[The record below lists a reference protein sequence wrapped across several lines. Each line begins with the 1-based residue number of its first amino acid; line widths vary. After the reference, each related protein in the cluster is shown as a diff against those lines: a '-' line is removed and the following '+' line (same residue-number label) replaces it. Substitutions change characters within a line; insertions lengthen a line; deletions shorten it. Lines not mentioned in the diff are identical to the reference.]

1 MHGWLQTLAR
11 GVFCRPAVPD
21 EQSTVPWQQ
30 LVISLNALENLPV
43 AAGARTALELQGFSH
58 YVPKAGSREAHLY
71 ANGAWPGWVSRVP
84 LDTRLVLHN
93 ARRLFRDREVP
104 AFFTKGEA
112 APKAPEDS
120 GFTQQQGK
128 WKYPLTLST
137 PERAVL
143 ELLDEVP
150 KRETFHQADVLMEGL
165 RNLSPRRL
173 QALLADCRN
182 VKVKRLFLWFA
193 ERHNH
198 AWLQKLDRSKA
209 STLAKAS
216 ACWCAAASW
225 TRNTTSPCRR
235 TSMAASEQYRR
246 QAALLVR
253 TIPLVADRN
262 LLRPQGRH
270 GHQSLCARHA
280 APLGRHRP
288 HLSAGGGQVNFP
300 RQYRRRDAA
309 A

>member
-1 MHGWLQTLAR
+1 MGSQTRGKLNWLQQALPEGLVVDSGWLERHGVSRQLRRKYVIHGWLQTLAR

-21 EQSTVPWQQ
+21 ERSTVPWQQ

-71 ANGAWPGWVSRVP
+71 ANGEWPGWVSRVP
-84 LDTRLVLHN
+84 VDTKLVLHN

-104 AFFTKGEA
+104 AFFTKGEP

-150 KRETFHQADVLMEGL
+150 KHETFHQADVLMEGL

-173 QALLADCRN
+173 QPLLADCKS

-198 AWLQKLDRSKA
+198 AWLQKLDRSKVDLG
-209 STLAKAS
+209 TGK
-216 ACWCAAASW
+216 
-225 TRNTTSPCRR
+225 R
-235 TSMAASEQYRR
+235 M
-246 QAALLVR
+246 LVR
-253 TIPLVADRN
+253 
-262 LLRPQGRH
+262 
-270 GHQSLCARHA
+270 
-280 APLGRHRP
+280 
-288 HLSAGGGQVNFP
+288 GGKLDTKYNITVPEKLDGGI
-300 RQYRRRDAA
+300 
-309 A
+309 